1 MLLVI
6 LIQVEVEVTI
16 QVEEEEEVEVVVV
29 LVLVAVKVVAVIAVA
44 LVAAVAAIA
53 AVAAVAAVA
62 VVAVVAAV
70 VIGVGVEVEA
80 VYSPVCSRCCR
91 KKALLQIIVGTCWNL
106 GVSVLVRPL
115 SVMMVSW
122 RQAKFNAALYYFQML
137 IILSD
142 THIYIYV

>member
-16 QVEEEEEVEVVVV
+16 QVEEEVEVVVV

-53 AVAAVAAVA
+53 AVAAVAA
-62 VVAVVAAV
+62 VAVVAAV

-142 THIYIYV
+142 THIYIYIYTYR